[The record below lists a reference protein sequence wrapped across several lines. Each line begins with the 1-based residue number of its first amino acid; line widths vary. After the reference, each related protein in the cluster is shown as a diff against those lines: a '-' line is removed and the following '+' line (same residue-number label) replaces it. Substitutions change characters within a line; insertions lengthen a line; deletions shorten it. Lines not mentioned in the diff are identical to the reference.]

1 MTADRAAI
9 EELIYSSCM
18 ALDENDYKSYME
30 MCAPQFT
37 YRLTAFS
44 PEVKQDMTWLDHDRA
59 ELEDLFNTLPRHN
72 SDRNPLTRNAVV
84 YKVKIDADHKK
95 AAVVTALQ
103 IFKTALNG
111 GKSELFAI
119 GKYIDEVS
127 LDGDEPVLVS
137 RQVKLDTR
145 DLGWGYHVPF

>member
-1 MTADRAAI
+1 MTTDRAAI

-18 ALDENDYKSYME
+18 ALDENDYASYMA
-30 MCAPQFT
+30 MCSPDFT

-44 PEVKQDMTWLDHDRA
+44 PEVKQDMSWLDHDRA
-59 ELEDLFNTLPRHN
+59 ELEDLFATLPKHN

-84 YKVKIDADHKK
+84 YKVKIDEGKRKAD
-95 AAVVTALQ
+95 VITALQ

-111 GKSELFAI
+111 GKSELFAV
-119 GKYIDEVS
+119 GKYVDEVA
-127 LDGDEPVLVS
+127 LDGDEPRLVS
-137 RQVKLDTR
+137 RRVKLDSR